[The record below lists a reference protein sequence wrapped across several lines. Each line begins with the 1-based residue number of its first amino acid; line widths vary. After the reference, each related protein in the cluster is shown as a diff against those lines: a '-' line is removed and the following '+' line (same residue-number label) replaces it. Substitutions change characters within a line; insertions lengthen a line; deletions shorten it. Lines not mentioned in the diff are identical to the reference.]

1 MLFVA
6 MVTAEINPAQ
16 SPSPSLP
23 SLPVFCSQVAHH
35 MVLQVTS
42 EGLICNLLNVCHP
55 CVCVCLIKGNI
66 YHCRPGRPMPVTVWL
81 KGNTVFGTIWSISCW
96 AQDYLLDNHLKED
109 W

>member
-23 SLPVFCSQVAHH
+23 SSLSLSLAAHH

-42 EGLICNLLNVCHP
+42 EGLICNLLNVSHP
-55 CVCVCLIKGNI
+55 CVCVC
-66 YHCRPGRPMPVTVWL
+66 V
-81 KGNTVFGTIWSISCW
+81 
-96 AQDYLLDNHLKED
+96 
-109 W
+109 

>member
-55 CVCVCLIKGNI
+55 CVCVC
-66 YHCRPGRPMPVTVWL
+66 V
-81 KGNTVFGTIWSISCW
+81 
-96 AQDYLLDNHLKED
+96 
-109 W
+109 